1 MTAPAATQAAA
12 DEIERLKA
20 GNERLNGV
28 VQLAAETIIACE
40 RACWH
45 EGQTIPALNTQI
57 RQIVGK
63 FIKAAKAEGLDFESG
78 AYRSDSKTGT
88 DT

>member
-63 FIKAAKAEGLDFESG
+63 FIKAAKAKGLDFESG
-78 AYRSDSKTGT
+78 AYRSVKGAKESK
-88 DT
+88 